1 MISQQNGET
10 VKKYFDCF
18 KSARV
23 NAELVKD
30 NLTKHEELEKSES
43 YYGIT
48 NNPEKVVEDKFLA
61 MALLEYSEPER
72 YNTLLYSLRNNFLT
86 GADH

>member
-1 MISQQNGET
+1 MIRQKSGET
-10 VKKYFDCF
+10 ETGYFYCL
-18 KSARV
+18 KSEGV
-23 NAELVKD
+23 NAEISKG

-61 MALLEYSEPER
+61 MV
-72 YNTLLYSLRNNFLT
+72 FL
-86 GADH
+86 